1 MTQVSVLQIL
11 AKKANLVKNL
21 AEGPKF
27 PLIGSRIGERVD
39 SFTGTKEDFT
49 DKMVRDLASYK
60 TKVHLLDNLNSAIIM
75 ANNLVKVVVG
85 GTEVTVAEAISSR
98 KIHQNTYSA
107 FIREAQ
113 RQTTV
118 VNNLVSR
125 SLMDIEAQMDKQKTA
140 LSTGGKTA
148 SEETL
153 RSMRADVEKA
163 NLREVVNPNALEAL
177 LAKYQESYE
186 DLDQAF
192 NMAIQE
198 ANAKVM
204 VEVDDRGFVDLVE
217 LRTRL
222 TRQ

>member
-11 AKKANLVKNL
+11 AKKANLAKSLV
-21 AEGPKF
+21 EGPKF
-27 PLIGSRIGERVD
+27 PLIGSRIGERVEG
-39 SFTGTKEDFT
+39 FTGTKESFA

-60 TKVHLLDNLNSAIIM
+60 TKVHQLDNYNAAIIL
-75 ANNLVKVVVG
+75 ANNLTRVRVG
-85 GTEVTVAEAISSR
+85 GVEVTVAEAIASR
-98 KIHQNTYSA
+98 KIHQNTFSA
-107 FIREAQ
+107 FIHEAKKQ
-113 RQTTV
+113 IAG

-125 SLMDIEAQMDKQKTA
+125 SLMEIEAQMDKQKTA

-153 RSMRADVEKA
+153 RSMRADIEKA
-163 NLREVVNPNALEAL
+163 NLREVVNPNVLEAL
-177 LAKYQESYE
+177 LAEYQEQFE
-186 DLDQAF
+186 ELDQAF

-204 VEVDDRGFVDLVE
+204 VEVDDRGFVDLSE

-222 TRQ
+222 TQQ

>member
-27 PLIGSRIGERVD
+27 PLIGSRVGERVD
-39 SFTGTKEDFT
+39 GFTGTKEDFT
-49 DKMVRDLASYK
+49 DKMVRDFASYRAK
-60 TKVHLLDNLNSAIIM
+60 LDMLDNYNSAVIL
-75 ANNLVKVVVG
+75 ANNLVKVQIG
-85 GTEVTVAEAISSR
+85 GVEVTVAEAISSR
-98 KIHQNTYSA
+98 KIRQNSFSA

-113 RQTTV
+113 RQLSG

-125 SLMDIEAQMDKQKTA
+125 SLMEIEAQMDKQKTA

-153 RSMRADVEKA
+153 RSMRADIEKA
-163 NLREVVNPNALEAL
+163 NLREVVNPNVLEAL
-177 LAKYQESYE
+177 LAEYQEQFE
-186 DLDQAF
+186 ELDQSF

-222 TRQ
+222 TQQ